1 MDTAKTIDLT
11 HLYVQITNTVVFPM
25 IHTEIQNRKHVNSKQ
40 KVLSNTMFSISRFQT
55 TDIYRRTDRLELGI
69 KIVLPNQLTMFAGI
83 LLKTF

>member
-11 HLYVQITNTVVFPM
+11 HLCIQITNTVDITK

-40 KVLSNTMFSISRFQT
+40 KVLSNTMFRISQFQT
-55 TDIYRRTDRLELGI
+55 TDIHHRTDRLELSI